1 MFFCLLSTST
11 AASLS
16 KQYWYQMP
24 GNNASTILILSI
36 WTIIIAPVTLAT
48 KIEQPRHWATK
59 IDRVIDVN
67 FRGHSDF

>member
-1 MFFCLLSTST
+1 
-11 AASLS
+11 
-16 KQYWYQMP
+16 MP

-59 IDRVIDVN
+59 IDRVIDVS
-67 FRGHSDF
+67 FGGHSDF